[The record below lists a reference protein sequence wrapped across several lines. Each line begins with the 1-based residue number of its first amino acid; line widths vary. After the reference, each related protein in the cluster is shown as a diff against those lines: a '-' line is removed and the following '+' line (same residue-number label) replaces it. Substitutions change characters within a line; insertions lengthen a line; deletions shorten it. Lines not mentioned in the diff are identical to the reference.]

1 LEANEFLAAKLYEAA
16 AESGFAQ
23 AQMNLALMYQ
33 QGRGVPQDLEQALQ
47 LYKAAADQGHP
58 GALHRTGKL
67 LEQGIDGRADLQSA
81 LK

>member
-1 LEANEFLAAKLYEAA
+1 MEANESLAAKLYEAA

-33 QGRGVPQDLEQALQ
+33 QGRGVPKDLKQALHF
-47 LYKAAADQGHP
+47 YKAAADQGHAD
-58 GALHRTGKL
+58 ALHRTGKL
-67 LEQGIDGRADLQSA
+67 LEQGIDGLADPQSA